1 MGAQGMAIWPV
12 CTHSPSRRH
21 TLGVLCRVPGSLG
34 IPGPA
39 RVTRSGTHLLTECGV
54 HGDSCYLNIEQRAWH
69 AVNGL
74 AVQCTAAWLMALRTI
89 ECTFALCRAECLLP
103 PGPTVELARTLAG
116 KWRSLDFSP
125 VSFLGLH
132 PLCGHVLALAL
143 RAMCGLSPN
152 QAPPPLPAM
161 EWGRWRQKENMAHL
175 YLCPGTRAVSVHL
188 STGLIRGPKP
198 EDSTLAAWG
207 LFGLWPP
214 GSGNHA
220 CFLSTL
226 KV

>member
-1 MGAQGMAIWPV
+1 MAIWPV

-21 TLGVLCRVPGSLG
+21 TLSVLCRVPGSLG

-39 RVTRSGTHLLTECGV
+39 RVTQSGTHLLTECEV
-54 HGDSCYLNIEQRAWH
+54 HGDSCYLNTEQRAWH

-89 ECTFALCRAECLLP
+89 ECTFALCRAECLPP

-132 PLCGHVLALAL
+132 PLCGHVLAIAL
-143 RAMCGLSPN
+143 RAMCGLRPN
-152 QAPPPLPAM
+152 QCPPPPAGCGVGKVEAEREYGTSLPLP
-161 EWGRWRQKENMAHL
+161 W
-175 YLCPGTRAVSVHL
+175 YPGCQCTPLNWAN
-188 STGLIRGPKP
+188 TG
-198 EDSTLAAWG
+198 A
-207 LFGLWPP
+207 
-214 GSGNHA
+214 
-220 CFLSTL
+220 
-226 KV
+226 